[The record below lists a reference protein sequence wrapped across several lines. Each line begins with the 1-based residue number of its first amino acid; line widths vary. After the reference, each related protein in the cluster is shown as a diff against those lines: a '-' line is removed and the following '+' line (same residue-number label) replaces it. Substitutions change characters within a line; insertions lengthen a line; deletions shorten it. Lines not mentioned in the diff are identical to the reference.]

1 MLLTGVTV
9 TVLLFVCFLV
19 VLAENA
25 RFIQLLDLKF
35 YDFAKFL
42 SEYSSDANAYLT
54 SAGAAGG
61 IVSTDKIHKVKGLWD
76 PSYIIVNFWVSPE
89 QFEAAYS
96 SGMKRDCFRC
106 QDKVG
111 RQQLCAKIISAYLCH
126 SLIKQLLHVGCRL
139 CYLLCS
145 HILMTYVVI

>member
-1 MLLTGVTV
+1 VI
-9 TVLLFVCFLV
+9 VLLPGCFFVV
-19 VLAENA
+19 SAENA

-61 IVSTDKIHKVKGLWD
+61 IVSTDKIYKVKGLWD
-76 PSYIIVNFWVSPE
+76 PSYIILNFWVSPE

-96 SGMKRDCFRC
+96 SG
-106 QDKVG
+106 
-111 RQQLCAKIISAYLCH
+111 I
-126 SLIKQLLHVGCRL
+126 
-139 CYLLCS
+139 
-145 HILMTYVVI
+145 T